1 MVGSE
6 NGKLKKEE
14 VNAVGGN
21 EPVGTKPNYISLGL
35 TKPLAEGGKDGAPAA
50 PFNAFTGNG
59 IVGRFGPVGDK
70 ASLSLSEPTK
80 PLIGGAS
87 APVGDGAANVS
98 VVQNAPTFQKDDT
111 KKDGGFFGWLGGLIK
126 KRPGIRSGESADEY
140 DERMTRN
147 KMRIATLADA
157 IRHMGNIYNTSK
169 GAPLQRFNNP
179 VEGLQSGLQQRKNER
194 ARQAALEADAAYKNA
209 NLRMKQASADADR
222 AYKAMNIELKQ
233 KAGERADKAAK
244 AMDEYRKG
252 MLGIQEGNLKL
263 SGERLGETKRHNKA
277 QEGISASRLALARA
291 KEARVAGGSGSGSSG
306 GVGGGYGYATPYG
319 RLASKKQLTPQQEL
333 QAWDEMR
340 RIGMIT
346 PQKQRELVLALNGY
360 TASDGTVVK
369 PNMSQARKIIQGAIS
384 YGLLDSSDKGESLR
398 KTFRD
403 GFGYTDVR
411 TSATAQRG
419 VNTSGK
425 KKVRNV
431 TKTVSK
437 SQAKQIREQRKG
449 ANPIRWQG
457 SGSKPKPQ
465 SKPTNKGRGTDWS
478 QYVK

>member
-6 NGKLKKEE
+6 KGKLKKEE

-21 EPVGTKPNYISLGL
+21 EPVGTKPNYASLSP
-35 TKPLAEGGKDGAPAA
+35 TKPLAEGGAAPAA
-50 PFNAFTGNG
+50 PFNAFAGNG

-80 PLIGGAS
+80 PLNGGAS
-87 APVGDGAANVS
+87 APVGAAPANVP

-169 GAPLQRFNNP
+169 GSPLQRFNNP

-194 ARQAALEADAAYKNA
+194 ARQAALEADAAYKDA

-222 AYKAMNIELKQ
+222 AYKAMDIELKQ
-233 KAGERADKAAK
+233 KADERADKAAK
-244 AMDEYRKG
+244 AMDDYRKG
-252 MLGIQEGNLKL
+252 MLGIHEGNLKL
-263 SGERLGETKRHNKA
+263 AGERLGETKRHNKA
-277 QEGISASRLALARA
+277 QEGLSASRLALARVKA
-291 KEARVAGGSGSGSSG
+291 ARTTGGSGSG
-306 GVGGGYGYATPYG
+306 GGGFSSLTNLSTPNG
-319 RLASKKQLTPQQEL
+319 HMNRKK
-333 QAWDEMR
+333 D
-340 RIGMIT
+340 
-346 PQKQRELVLALNGY
+346 LN
-360 TASDGTVVK
+360 TIEK
-369 PNMSQARKIIQGAIS
+369 
-384 YGLLDSSDKGESLR
+384 
-398 KTFRD
+398 
-403 GFGYTDVR
+403 
-411 TSATAQRG
+411 
-419 VNTSGK
+419 
-425 KKVRNV
+425 
-431 TKTVSK
+431 
-437 SQAKQIREQRKG
+437 KQIRDYLYKNGFITKSNAEKYEGASTVQERGAILNGWIGWAANAKGTRADKFRKALADHYG
-449 ANPIRWQG
+449 YVETETVRSKNTPAKSNPIRWQG

>member
-6 NGKLKKEE
+6 ERKREE
-14 VNAVGGN
+14 AKAVSASA
-21 EPVGTKPNYISLGL
+21 PVGT
-35 TKPLAEGGKDGAPAA
+35 A
-50 PFNAFTGNG
+50 PFNAFAGNG
-59 IVGRFGPVGDK
+59 IVGRFGPAGQ
-70 ASLSLSEPTK
+70 LSGSMPTAMALDGQK
-80 PLIGGAS
+80 PLGVGGS
-87 APVGDGAANVS
+87 TANVP

-179 VEGLQSGLQQRKNER
+179 VEGLQNGLQQRKNER

-209 NLRMKQASADADR
+209 NLQLKQNAADADR

-277 QEGISASRLALARA
+277 QEGILARA

>member
-6 NGKLKKEE
+6 ELKREE
-14 VNAVGGN
+14 AKAVGGN
-21 EPVGTKPNYISLGL
+21 EPVGT
-35 TKPLAEGGKDGAPAA
+35 A
-50 PFNAFTGNG
+50 PFNAFAGNG
-59 IVGRFGPVGDK
+59 IVGRFGPAGQ
-70 ASLSLSEPTK
+70 LSGSMPTAMALDGQK
-80 PLIGGAS
+80 PLGVGGS
-87 APVGDGAANVS
+87 TANVP

-179 VEGLQSGLQQRKNER
+179 VEGLQIGLQQRKNER
-194 ARQAALEADAAYKNA
+194 ARQAALEADAAYKDA
-209 NLRMKQASADADR
+209 NLQLKQNAADADR

-233 KAGERADKAAK
+233 KAGERARAK
-244 AMDEYRKG
+244 AEEEAERWQKQFEYRQKKDKDDFEYRKSRDKVKDG
-252 MLGIQEGNLKL
+252 QWDASYKL
-263 SGERLGETKRHNKA
+263 AWYRANKA
-277 QEGISASRLALARA
+277 HGGGSGS
-291 KEARVAGGSGSGSSG
+291 GSGSGSSG

-369 PNMSQARKIIQGAIS
+369 PNMSQARRIIQGTIS
-384 YGLLDSSDKGESLR
+384 YGLLDSSGKGESLR

-425 KKVRNV
+425 KKVRYV

-478 QYVK
+478 KFVK

>member
-6 NGKLKKEE
+6 KGKLKKEE
-14 VNAVGGN
+14 VNVVGGN
-21 EPVGTKPNYISLGL
+21 EPVGTKPNYASVGL
-35 TKPLAEGGKDGAPAA
+35 TKPLVGGGNDGAPAA
-50 PFNAFTGNG
+50 PFNAFAGNG
-59 IVGRFGPVGDK
+59 IVGRFGPAGDK
-70 ASLSLSEPTK
+70 ASVSLSEPTK

-147 KMRIATLADA
+147 KMRLATLADA

-209 NLRMKQASADADR
+209 NLQLKQNAADADR
-222 AYKAMNIELKQ
+222 AYKAMDIELKQ
-233 KAGERADKAAK
+233 KAGERARAK
-244 AMDEYRKG
+244 AEEEAERWQKQFEYRQKKDKDDFEYRKSRDKVKDG
-252 MLGIQEGNLKL
+252 QWDASYKL
-263 SGERLGETKRHNKA
+263 AWYKANK
-277 QEGISASRLALARA
+277 
-291 KEARVAGGSGSGSSG
+291 AGGSGSGSSG

-425 KKVRNV
+425 KKVRYV

-478 QYVK
+478 KYVK

>member
-6 NGKLKKEE
+6 ERKMEE
-14 VNAVGGN
+14 AKAV
-21 EPVGTKPNYISLGL
+21 S
-35 TKPLAEGGKDGAPAA
+35 
-50 PFNAFTGNG
+50 
-59 IVGRFGPVGDK
+59 
-70 ASLSLSEPTK
+70 
-80 PLIGGAS
+80 AS
-87 APVGDGAANVS
+87 APVGTVPFNAFAGNGIIGRFGPAGQLSGSMPTAMALDDQKPLGVGGSTANVP

-179 VEGLQSGLQQRKNER
+179 VEGLQNGLQQRKNER
-194 ARQAALEADAAYKNA
+194 AR
-209 NLRMKQASADADR
+209 QASADADR

-384 YGLLDSSDKGESLR
+384 YGLLDSSGKGESLR

-425 KKVRNV
+425 KKVRYV

-478 QYVK
+478 KFVK

>member
-1 MVGSE
+1 MESE
-6 NGKLKKEE
+6 EGRVKKEE
-14 VNAVGGN
+14 YNTTGVSATA
-21 EPVGTKPNYISLGL
+21 PVG
-35 TKPLAEGGKDGAPAA
+35 AA
-50 PFNAFTGNG
+50 PFNAFAGNG
-59 IVGRFGPVGDK
+59 IVGRFGSAGQ
-70 ASLSLSEPTK
+70 LSGSMPTAMALSDQK
-80 PLIGGAS
+80 PLGVGGS
-87 APVGDGAANVS
+87 TANVP

-126 KRPGIRSGESADEY
+126 KRPGIRIGESADEY

-244 AMDEYRKG
+244 ALEKYREG
-252 MLGIQEGNLKL
+252 ILGIQQGNLEL
-263 SGERLGETKRHNKA
+263 AGERFGETKRHNKA
-277 QEGISASRLALARA
+277 TEGLKASQLALARA
-291 KEARVAGGSGSGSSG
+291 REARMARGSGSSG

-319 RLASKKQLTPQQEL
+319 RLASKKQLTAQQEA
-333 QAWDEMR
+333 QAWTEMR
-340 RIGMIT
+340 NLGMIT
-346 PQKQRELVLALNGY
+346 PQKQRELDRAMNGY
-360 TASDGTVVK
+360 IGSDGTVVK
-369 PNMSQARKIIQGAIS
+369 PSADRASKIIRSAIS
-384 YGLLDSSDKGESLR
+384 YGLLDNSSRGASLR
-398 KTFRD
+398 RTFRD
-403 GFGYTDVR
+403 GFGYTDIR
-411 TSATAQRG
+411 TSETAQRG

-449 ANPIRWQG
+449 ASPIRWQG
-457 SGSKPKPQ
+457 SGSKPKTQ
-465 SKPTNKGRGTDWS
+465 SKPANKGKGTDWS

>member
-6 NGKLKKEE
+6 KGKLKKEE

-21 EPVGTKPNYISLGL
+21 EPVGTKPNYASLGL
-35 TKPLAEGGKDGAPAA
+35 TKPLDGGGKDGAPAA
-50 PFNAFTGNG
+50 PFNAFAGNG

-147 KMRIATLADA
+147 KMRLATLADA

-209 NLRMKQASADADR
+209 NLRMKQASADAAR
-222 AYKAMNIELKQ
+222 AYENLV
-233 KAGERADKAAK
+233 
-244 AMDEYRKG
+244 
-252 MLGIQEGNLKL
+252 LGIRE
-263 SGERLGETKRHNKA
+263 KA
-277 QEGISASRLALARA
+277 QKLAEDRFEHQKGKDEHDAKLADDMFAHKKEQDKIKNGQTDRRIAIYAKRAA

-384 YGLLDSSDKGESLR
+384 YGLLDSSGKGESLR

>member
-1 MVGSE
+1 MGSE
-6 NGKLKKEE
+6 EE
-14 VNAVGGN
+14 RVKSEESITG
-21 EPVGTKPNYISLGL
+21 
-35 TKPLAEGGKDGAPAA
+35 AA
-50 PFNAFTGNG
+50 PFNAFAGNG
-59 IVGRFGPVGDK
+59 IVGRFGS
-70 ASLSLSEPTK
+70 ASQLSGSMPTAMALSDQK
-80 PLIGGAS
+80 PLGVGGS
-87 APVGDGAANVS
+87 TANVP
-98 VVQNAPTFQKDDT
+98 VVQNAPSFQKDDT

-179 VEGLQSGLQQRKNER
+179 VEGLQSGLQQRKNDR
-194 ARQAALEADAAYKNA
+194 ARQAAL
-209 NLRMKQASADADR
+209 DADR

-244 AMDEYRKG
+244 AMDDYRKG

-263 SGERLGETKRHNKA
+263 SEERLGETKRHNRA

-291 KEARVAGGSGSGSSG
+291 KEARMAGGSGSGSSG

-319 RLASKKQLTPQQEL
+319 RLASKKQLTAQQEA
-333 QAWDEMR
+333 QAWTEMHR
-340 RIGMIT
+340 MGMIT
-346 PQKQRELVLALNGY
+346 PQKQRELELALNGY

-384 YGLLDSSDKGESLR
+384 YGLLDSSGKGESLR

-449 ANPIRWQG
+449 ASPIRWQG

>member
-6 NGKLKKEE
+6 KGKLKKEE
-14 VNAVGGN
+14 SITG
-21 EPVGTKPNYISLGL
+21 
-35 TKPLAEGGKDGAPAA
+35 AA
-50 PFNAFTGNG
+50 PFNAFAGNG
-59 IVGRFGPVGDK
+59 IVGRFGPAGQ
-70 ASLSLSEPTK
+70 LSGNMPTAMALSDQK
-80 PLIGGAS
+80 PLGVGGS
-87 APVGDGAANVS
+87 TANVP
-98 VVQNAPTFQKDDT
+98 VVQNAPSFQKDDT

-194 ARQAALEADAAYKNA
+194 ARQAAAEADAAYKNA
-209 NLRMKQASADADR
+209 NLQLKQNAADADR

-244 AMDEYRKG
+244 ALEKYREG
-252 MLGIQEGNLKL
+252 VLGVQQGNLELAGK
-263 SGERLGETKRHNKA
+263 RLGEATRHNKVT
-277 QEGISASRLALARA
+277 EGLKASQLALARA
-291 KEARVAGGSGSGSSG
+291 REARMAGGSGSSG

-319 RLASKKQLTPQQEL
+319 RLASKTQLTAQQEA
-333 QAWDEMR
+333 QAWAEMR
-340 RIGMIT
+340 NLGMIT
-346 PQKQRELVLALNGY
+346 PQKQRELDLAMNGY
-360 TASDGTVVK
+360 TTSDGKMVYPSTK
-369 PNMSQARKIIQGAIS
+369 LASKIIQNAIS
-384 YGLLDSSDKGESLR
+384 YGLLDNSSKGASLR
-398 KTFRD
+398 RTFRD

-449 ANPIRWQG
+449 ASPIRWQG
-457 SGSKPKPQ
+457 SGSKPKAQ
-465 SKPTNKGRGTDWS
+465 SKPASKGKGTDWS

>member
-6 NGKLKKEE
+6 ERKREE
-14 VNAVGGN
+14 AKAVSASA
-21 EPVGTKPNYISLGL
+21 PVGT
-35 TKPLAEGGKDGAPAA
+35 A
-50 PFNAFTGNG
+50 PFNAFAGNG
-59 IVGRFGPVGDK
+59 IVGRFGPAGQ
-70 ASLSLSEPTK
+70 LSGSMPTAMALDGQK
-80 PLIGGAS
+80 PLGVGGS
-87 APVGDGAANVS
+87 TANVP

-194 ARQAALEADAAYKNA
+194 VRQAALEADAAYKNA

-291 KEARVAGGSGSGSSG
+291 REARMAAGGSGSGSSG

>member
-6 NGKLKKEE
+6 ERKREE
-14 VNAVGGN
+14 AKAVSASA
-21 EPVGTKPNYISLGL
+21 PVGT
-35 TKPLAEGGKDGAPAA
+35 A
-50 PFNAFTGNG
+50 PFNAFAGNG
-59 IVGRFGPVGDK
+59 IVGRFGPAGQ
-70 ASLSLSEPTK
+70 LSGSMPTAMALDGQK
-80 PLIGGAS
+80 PLGVGGS
-87 APVGDGAANVS
+87 TANVP

-209 NLRMKQASADADR
+209 NLQLKQNAADTDR
-222 AYKAMNIELKQ
+222 AYKAMIIELKQ
-233 KAGERADKAAK
+233 KAGERADKVAK
-244 AMDEYRKG
+244 AMDDYRKG

-263 SGERLGETKRHNKA
+263 SGERLDETKRHNKA
-277 QEGISASRLALARA
+277 QEGLARA
-291 KEARVAGGSGSGSSG
+291 REARMVAGGSGSGSSG

-319 RLASKKQLTPQQEL
+319 RLASKKQLTPQQEM

>member
-6 NGKLKKEE
+6 ERKRKEAK
-14 VNAVGGN
+14 AVSASA
-21 EPVGTKPNYISLGL
+21 PVGT
-35 TKPLAEGGKDGAPAA
+35 A
-50 PFNAFTGNG
+50 PFNAFAGNG
-59 IVGRFGPVGDK
+59 IIGRFGPAGASVETKPDY
-70 ASLSLSEPTK
+70 ASMSLSK
-80 PLIGGAS
+80 PVG
-87 APVGDGAANVS
+87 APVGGGAANIPA
-98 VVQNAPTFQKDDT
+98 VQNAPTFQKDDT

-194 ARQAALEADAAYKNA
+194 ARQAALE
-209 NLRMKQASADADR
+209 ADR

-319 RLASKKQLTPQQEL
+319 RLASKKQLSTQQEL

-384 YGLLDSSDKGESLR
+384 YGLLDSSGKGESLR

-425 KKVRNV
+425 KKVRYV

-449 ANPIRWQG
+449 ASPIRWQG

>member
-6 NGKLKKEE
+6 ERKRKEAK
-14 VNAVGGN
+14 AVSASA
-21 EPVGTKPNYISLGL
+21 PVGT
-35 TKPLAEGGKDGAPAA
+35 A
-50 PFNAFTGNG
+50 PFNAFAGNG
-59 IVGRFGPVGDK
+59 IIGRFGPAGASVETKPDY
-70 ASLSLSEPTK
+70 ASMSLSK
-80 PLIGGAS
+80 PVG
-87 APVGDGAANVS
+87 APVGGGAANIPA
-98 VVQNAPTFQKDDT
+98 VQNAPTFQKDDT

-147 KMRIATLADA
+147 KIRIATLADA
-157 IRHMGNIYNTSK
+157 IRHMYNIYNTSK
-169 GAPLQRFNNP
+169 GAPLQRFNSP
-179 VEGLQSGLQQRKNER
+179 VEGLQNGLQQRKNER
-194 ARQAALEADAAYKNA
+194 ARQAALEADAAYKDA

-244 AMDEYRKG
+244 AMDDYRKG

-263 SGERLGETKRHNKA
+263 AGERLGETKRHNKA
-277 QEGISASRLALARA
+277 QEGLSASRLALAMVKA
-291 KEARVAGGSGSGSSG
+291 ARTTGGSGSGSSG

-319 RLASKKQLTPQQEL
+319 RLASKKQLTPQQEA
-333 QAWDEMR
+333 QAWEEMR
-340 RIGMIT
+340 NLGMIT
-346 PQKQRELVLALNGY
+346 PQKQRELDLAMNGY
-360 TASDGTVVK
+360 TTSDGTVVR
-369 PNMSQARKIIQGAIS
+369 PNATQARKIIQGAIS
-384 YGLLDSSDKGESLR
+384 YGLLDSSGKGESLR

-449 ANPIRWQG
+449 ASPIRWQG

>member
-6 NGKLKKEE
+6 KGKLKKEE

-21 EPVGTKPNYISLGL
+21 DPVGAKPNYASLGL
-35 TKPLAEGGKDGAPAA
+35 TKPVDGGGNDGAPAA
-50 PFNAFTGNG
+50 PFNAFAGNG
-59 IVGRFGPVGDK
+59 IVGRFGPAGDK
-70 ASLSLSEPTK
+70 ASVSLSEPTK

-179 VEGLQSGLQQRKNER
+179 VEGLQNGLQQRKNER

-209 NLRMKQASADADR
+209 ILRMKQASADADR
-222 AYKAMNIELKQ
+222 AYKAMDIELKQ
-233 KAGERADKAAK
+233 KAGERARAK
-244 AMDEYRKG
+244 AEEEAERWQKQFEYRQKKDKDDFEYRKSRDKVKDG
-252 MLGIQEGNLKL
+252 QWDASYKL
-263 SGERLGETKRHNKA
+263 AWYKANK
-277 QEGISASRLALARA
+277 
-291 KEARVAGGSGSGSSG
+291 AGGSGSGSSG

-384 YGLLDSSDKGESLR
+384 YGLLDSSGKGESLR

>member
-1 MVGSE
+1 MVGSS
-6 NGKLKKEE
+6 EE
-14 VNAVGGN
+14 RKREEAKAVSASA
-21 EPVGTKPNYISLGL
+21 PV
-35 TKPLAEGGKDGAPAA
+35 AAA
-50 PFNAFTGNG
+50 PFNAFAGNG
-59 IVGRFGPVGDK
+59 IVGRFGPAGQ
-70 ASLSLSEPTK
+70 LSGSMPTAMALSDQK
-80 PLIGGAS
+80 PLGVGGS
-87 APVGDGAANVS
+87 TANVPA
-98 VVQNAPTFQKDDT
+98 VQNVPSFQKDDT

-194 ARQAALEADAAYKNA
+194 ARQAAAEADAAYKKA
-209 NLRMKQASADADR
+209 NLQLKQNAADADR

-252 MLGIQEGNLKL
+252 MLGIQNGNLKL

-291 KEARVAGGSGSGSSG
+291 KEARMAGGSGGTGSGG
-306 GVGGGYGYATPYG
+306 GVGGGYATPYG
-319 RLASKKQLTPQQEL
+319 RLASKKQLSIQQEM
-333 QAWDEMR
+333 QAWDEMQR
-340 RIGMIT
+340 LGMIT
-346 PQKQRELVLALNGY
+346 PQKQRELSLALNGY

-369 PNMSQARKIIQGAIS
+369 PNMSQARKIMQGAIS
-384 YGLLDSSDKGESLR
+384 YGLLDSSNKGEALR
-398 KTFRD
+398 KTFKD

-411 TSATAQRG
+411 TSETAQRG

-425 KKVRNV
+425 KKVRYV

-437 SQAKQIREQRKG
+437 DKAQQIRGQRKG

-457 SGSKPKPQ
+457 SGSKPKTPTKPK
-465 SKPTNKGRGTDWS
+465 SKGKGTDWS

>member
-6 NGKLKKEE
+6 KGKLKKEE

-21 EPVGTKPNYISLGL
+21 EPVGTKPNYASLSP

-50 PFNAFTGNG
+50 PFNAFAGNG
-59 IVGRFGPVGDK
+59 IVGRFGPAGQ
-70 ASLSLSEPTK
+70 LSGSMPTAMALDGQK
-80 PLIGGAS
+80 PLGVGGS
-87 APVGDGAANVS
+87 TANVP

-209 NLRMKQASADADR
+209 NLQLKQNAADLDR
-222 AYKAMNIELKQ
+222 AYKAMKIELEQ

-244 AMDEYRKG
+244 AMDDYRKG
-252 MLGIQEGNLKL
+252 MLGIQEGNLNL
-263 SGERLGETKRHNKA
+263 SSERLGETKRHNKV
-277 QEGISASRLALARA
+277 QEGLSASRLALAMVKA
-291 KEARVAGGSGSGSSG
+291 ASTAGGSGSGSSG

-319 RLASKKQLTPQQEL
+319 RLASKKQLTPQQEA
-333 QAWDEMR
+333 QAWEEMR
-340 RIGMIT
+340 NLGMIT
-346 PQKQRELVLALNGY
+346 PKKQRELDLAMNGY
-360 TASDGTVVK
+360 TTSDGTVVR
-369 PNMSQARKIIQGAIS
+369 PNATKARKIIQGVIG
-384 YGLLDSSDKGESLR
+384 YGLLDSSGKGESLR
-398 KTFRD
+398 KIFRD

-425 KKVRNV
+425 KKVRYV

-449 ANPIRWQG
+449 ASPIRWQG

-465 SKPTNKGRGTDWS
+465 SKPTSKGRGTDWS

>member
-6 NGKLKKEE
+6 KGKLKKEE
-14 VNAVGGN
+14 ANAVGGN
-21 EPVGTKPNYISLGL
+21 EPVGTKPNYASLGL
-35 TKPLAEGGKDGAPAA
+35 TKPLDGGGKDGAPAA
-50 PFNAFTGNG
+50 PFNAFAGNG
-59 IVGRFGPVGDK
+59 IVGRFGSAGQ
-70 ASLSLSEPTK
+70 LSGSMPTAMALSDQK
-80 PLIGGAS
+80 PLGVGGS
-87 APVGDGAANVS
+87 TANVP
-98 VVQNAPTFQKDDT
+98 VVQNAPSFQKDDT

-179 VEGLQSGLQQRKNER
+179 VEGLQNGLQQRKNER
-194 ARQAALEADAAYKNA
+194 ARQAAAEADAAYNNA
-209 NLRMKQASADADR
+209 NLQ
-222 AYKAMNIELKQ
+222 LKQ
-233 KAGERADKAAK
+233 KADERADKAAK
-244 AMDEYRKG
+244 ALDEYRKG

-291 KEARVAGGSGSGSSG
+291 KEARVAGGSSG

-319 RLASKKQLTPQQEL
+319 RLASKRQLTPQQEA
-333 QAWDEMR
+333 QAWTEMH

-346 PQKQRELVLALNGY
+346 PQKQRELDLAMNGY
-360 TASDGTVVK
+360 TTSGGTVVK
-369 PNMSQARKIIQGAIS
+369 PNATQARKIIQGAIS
-384 YGLLDSSDKGESLR
+384 YGLLDSSGKGESLR
-398 KTFRD
+398 KTFTD

-419 VNTSGK
+419 MNTSGK
-425 KKVRNV
+425 KKVRYV

-449 ANPIRWQG
+449 ASPIRWQG
-457 SGSKPKPQ
+457 SGSKPKAQ
-465 SKPTNKGRGTDWS
+465 SKPTSKGKGTDWS

>member
-6 NGKLKKEE
+6 KGKLKKEE

-21 EPVGTKPNYISLGL
+21 EPVGTKPGYASLGL
-35 TKPLAEGGKDGAPAA
+35 TKPLDGGGKDGAPAA
-50 PFNAFTGNG
+50 PFNAFAGNG

-80 PLIGGAS
+80 PFNGGAS
-87 APVGDGAANVS
+87 APVGAAPANVP
-98 VVQNAPTFQKDDT
+98 VVQNAPSFQKDDT

-157 IRHMGNIYNTSK
+157 IRHMGNIYYTSK

-179 VEGLQSGLQQRKNER
+179 VEGLQKGLQQRKNER

-291 KEARVAGGSGSGSSG
+291 KEARVAGGSGSGS
-306 GVGGGYGYATPYG
+306 VGGGYGYATPYG
-319 RLASKKQLTPQQEL
+319 RLASKKQLTPQQEA
-333 QAWDEMR
+333 QAWAEMR
-340 RIGMIT
+340 NLGMIT
-346 PQKQRELVLALNGY
+346 PQKQRELDLAMNGY
-360 TASDGTVVK
+360 TTSDGTVVK
-369 PNMSQARKIIQGAIS
+369 PNATQARKIIQGAIS
-384 YGLLDSSDKGESLR
+384 YGLLDSSGKGESLR

-449 ANPIRWQG
+449 ASPVRWQG

>member
-6 NGKLKKEE
+6 ERKREE
-14 VNAVGGN
+14 AKAVSASA
-21 EPVGTKPNYISLGL
+21 PVGT
-35 TKPLAEGGKDGAPAA
+35 A
-50 PFNAFTGNG
+50 PFNAFAGNG
-59 IVGRFGPVGDK
+59 IVGRFGPAGQ
-70 ASLSLSEPTK
+70 LSGSMPTAMALDGQK
-80 PLIGGAS
+80 PLGVGGS
-87 APVGDGAANVS
+87 TANVP

-179 VEGLQSGLQQRKNER
+179 VEGLQSGLQQRKNDR
-194 ARQAALEADAAYKNA
+194 ARQAALDADAAYKDA

-244 AMDEYRKG
+244 ALEKYREG
-252 MLGIQEGNLKL
+252 ILGIQQGNLELAGK
-263 SGERLGETKRHNKA
+263 RLDEATRHNKA
-277 QEGISASRLALARA
+277 TEGISASRLAFAIA

-319 RLASKKQLTPQQEL
+319 RLASKKQLTPQQEA
-333 QAWDEMR
+333 QAWTEMR
-340 RIGMIT
+340 NLGMIT
-346 PQKQRELVLALNGY
+346 PRKQRELDLAMNGY

-369 PNMSQARKIIQGAIS
+369 PNAKQARKIIQGTIG
-384 YGLLDSSDKGESLR
+384 YGLLDNSSKGESLR

-425 KKVRNV
+425 KKVRYV

-437 SQAKQIREQRKG
+437 DKAQQIRGQRKG

-457 SGSKPKPQ
+457 SGSKPKAQ
-465 SKPTNKGRGTDWS
+465 SKPASKGKGTDWS

>member
-6 NGKLKKEE
+6 ERKREE
-14 VNAVGGN
+14 AKAVSASA
-21 EPVGTKPNYISLGL
+21 PVGT
-35 TKPLAEGGKDGAPAA
+35 A
-50 PFNAFTGNG
+50 PFNAFAGNG
-59 IVGRFGPVGDK
+59 IVGRFGPAGQ
-70 ASLSLSEPTK
+70 LSGSMPTAMALDGQK
-80 PLIGGAS
+80 PLGVGGS
-87 APVGDGAANVS
+87 TANVP

-157 IRHMGNIYNTSK
+157 IRYMGNIYNTSK

-194 ARQAALEADAAYKNA
+194 ARKAALEADAAYKNA
-209 NLRMKQASADADR
+209 NLRLKQASADADR

-233 KAGERADKAAK
+233 KADERADKVAK
-244 AMDEYRKG
+244 AMDDYRKG

-291 KEARVAGGSGSGSSG
+291 REARMAAGGSGSGSSG

-333 QAWDEMR
+333 QAWYEMR

-346 PQKQRELVLALNGY
+346 PKKQRELVLAMNGY

-369 PNMSQARKIIQGAIS
+369 PNMSQARKIIQGAIR
-384 YGLLDSSDKGESLR
+384 YGMLDSSGKGESLR

>member
-6 NGKLKKEE
+6 KGKLKKEE

-21 EPVGTKPNYISLGL
+21 EPVGTKPNYASLGL
-35 TKPLAEGGKDGAPAA
+35 TKPLAEGGAAPAA
-50 PFNAFTGNG
+50 PFNAFAGNG
-59 IVGRFGPVGDK
+59 IVGRFGPVGNK

-80 PLIGGAS
+80 PLNGGAS
-87 APVGDGAANVS
+87 APVGAAPANVPA
-98 VVQNAPTFQKDDT
+98 VQNTPTFQKDDT

-179 VEGLQSGLQQRKNER
+179 VEGLQKGLQQRKNER
-194 ARQAALEADAAYKNA
+194 ARQAA
-209 NLRMKQASADADR
+209 ADADR
-222 AYKAMNIELKQ
+222 AYKAMDIELKQ

-263 SGERLGETKRHNKA
+263 AGERLGETKRHNKA
-277 QEGISASRLALARA
+277 QEGLSASRLALARV
-291 KEARVAGGSGSGSSG
+291 KKARVAGGSGSGNSG

-319 RLASKKQLTPQQEL
+319 RLASKKQLTAQQEA
-333 QAWDEMR
+333 QAWAEMR
-340 RIGMIT
+340 NLGMIT
-346 PQKQRELVLALNGY
+346 PQKQRKLDLAMNGY

-369 PNMSQARKIIQGAIS
+369 PNATQARKVIQDAIS
-384 YGLLDSSDKGESLR
+384 YGLLDSSGKGESLR

-425 KKVRNV
+425 KVRYV
-431 TKTVSK
+431 TKKVSK
-437 SQAKQIREQRKG
+437 DKAQQIRVQRKG

-457 SGSKPKPQ
+457 SGNKPKAQ
-465 SKPTNKGRGTDWS
+465 SKSASKGKGTDWS